1 MIWSSDVHASWQ
13 DVMTAINDDYWDT
26 LRSGSTYHGK
36 PSRIE
41 RCKGRTSTFHLCNGD
56 PIAEMESGCTT
67 FTAFNTTGF
76 SVVRTTTPKGIP
88 VVIIDGSHYI
98 LPRSMDIAAPDHT
111 LLNYRYGSYVDDPT
125 YGDVP
130 LFFAD

>member
-56 PIAEMESGCTT
+56 PIEKGDIVTR
-67 FTAFNTTGF
+67 
-76 SVVRTTTPKGIP
+76 VVRRASLIASR
-88 VVIIDGSHYI
+88 VNEEISINGSSIVEDVSYI
-98 LPRSMDIAAPDHT
+98 
-111 LLNYRYGSYVDDPT
+111 GSAY
-125 YGDVP
+125 
-130 LFFAD
+130 